1 LATAE
6 SNRALPLYQSGPFDR
21 LGRGQYM
28 TEVPALGRFAIRVRR
43 TAGTIRSAYTPSRF
57 RNGARAPAGLLS
69 EEDGA
74 LEARGI
80 TRHPDSSRGQHPG
93 WFILHEESGR
103 LERRGV
109 TRALVSSEARHPDRF
124 TLRTVPG
131 IRTPIAI
138 ALDDVSL
145 PIGLGRHASG

>member
-1 LATAE
+1 MAE
-6 SNRALPLYQSGPFDR
+6 APS
-21 LGRGQYM
+21 
-28 TEVPALGRFAIRVRR
+28 AIRVRR
-43 TAGTIRSAYTPSRF
+43 TAGTIRSACAPSRF
-57 RNGARAPAGLLS
+57 RNGARDPAGLLS

-109 TRALVSSEARHPDRF
+109 TRALVSSEARSL
-124 TLRTVPG
+124 TGSLSVPSRG
-131 IRTPIAI
+131 FEPRSPSLWTMCLYQ
-138 ALDDVSL
+138 LD
-145 PIGLGRHASG
+145 